1 MTIDELEKALVVG
14 CPVEVIDVNAGTTQC
29 GIVKAIIK
37 RYDRKLASHIVSAE
51 VSNTTGRSVTIASPQ
66 NIKFWYPVKEGENK

>member
-1 MTIDELEKALVVG
+1 MTIDDLEKALVVG

-37 RYDRKLASHIVSAE
+37 RYDRKSASHIISAE
-51 VSNTTGRSVTIASPQ
+51 VIDTIGRSVTIASPK

>member
-37 RYDRKLASHIVSAE
+37 RYDRKSASHIISAE
-51 VSNTTGRSVTIASPQ
+51 IIDTIGRSVTIASPK

>member
-29 GIVKAIIK
+29 GIVNAIIK
-37 RYDRKLASHIVSAE
+37 RYDRKRRLIL
-51 VSNTTGRSVTIASPQ
+51 SVQ
-66 NIKFWYPVKEGENK
+66 R

>member
-14 CPVEVIDVNAGTTQC
+14 CPVEVRDVNAGTTQC

-37 RYDRKLASHIVSAE
+37 RYDRKSASHIISAE
-51 VSNTTGRSVTIASPQ
+51 IIDTIGRSVTIASPK

>member
-14 CPVEVIDVNAGTTQC
+14 CPVEVRDVNAETTQC

-37 RYDRKLASHIVSAE
+37 RYDRKSASHIISAE
-51 VSNTTGRSVTIASPQ
+51 VIDTIGRSVTIASPKD
-66 NIKFWYPVKEGENK
+66 IKFWYPVKEGENK